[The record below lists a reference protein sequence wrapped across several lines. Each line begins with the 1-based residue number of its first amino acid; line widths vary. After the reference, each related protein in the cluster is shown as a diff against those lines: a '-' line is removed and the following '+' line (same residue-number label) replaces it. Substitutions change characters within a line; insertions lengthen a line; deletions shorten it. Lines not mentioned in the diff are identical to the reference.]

1 MTIVEVCAG
10 SIEDCLIAQQEGAHR
25 IELNSALF
33 LGGLTPSLGTLK
45 TVIDKGVALPIICM
59 VRPRGAGFCYTQEE
73 FESMMLDAKLLLESG
88 ASGLAFGF
96 LKEDKTIDWNRT
108 KQMIDLC
115 QQFHAESVFHKAF
128 DIVPDVYEAI
138 EGLIQ
143 LGCTRIL
150 TGGQQANIEE
160 GIPLLKK
167 LQEKYGEKIQ
177 LLCGGGVTKENIQYL
192 IQETGI
198 HQIHG
203 SFKMWKVDPTTKNH
217 GMSYAYHEG
226 GDYEQTNELL
236 LKTVMAL
243 INR

>member
-10 SIEDCLIAQQEGAHR
+10 SIEDCLIAQKEGAHR

-45 TVIDKGVALPIICM
+45 TVIEKGVTLPIICM

-73 FESMMLDAKLLLESG
+73 FESMMLDAKLLLEAG

-108 KQMIDLC
+108 KQMIALC

-150 TGGQQANIEE
+150 TGGQQAKIEE

-167 LQEKYGEKIQ
+167 LQEKED
-177 LLCGGGVTKENIQYL
+177 LNNDE
-192 IQETGI
+192 
-198 HQIHG
+198 
-203 SFKMWKVDPTTKNH
+203 
-217 GMSYAYHEG
+217 
-226 GDYEQTNELL
+226 
-236 LKTVMAL
+236 
-243 INR
+243 

>member
-1 MTIVEVCAG
+1 MREV
-10 SIEDCLIAQQEGAHR
+10 LKIASLPKKQGAHR

-45 TVIDKGVALPIICM
+45 TVIDKGVTLPIICM

-73 FESMMLDAKLLLESG
+73 FESMMLDAKLLLAAG

-108 KQMIDLC
+108 KQMIALC
-115 QQFHAESVFHKAF
+115 QQFHAESIFHKAF

-150 TGGQQANIEE
+150 TGGQQAKIEE
-160 GIPLLKK
+160 ENPFTKK
-167 LQEKYGEKIQ
+167 IARKI
-177 LLCGGGVTKENIQYL
+177 
-192 IQETGI
+192 
-198 HQIHG
+198 
-203 SFKMWKVDPTTKNH
+203 W
-217 GMSYAYHEG
+217 
-226 GDYEQTNELL
+226 
-236 LKTVMAL
+236 
-243 INR
+243 